1 LLSRAARDITWK
13 VDLTDS
19 LDGVCISTLVRC
31 PEWGMLERRLVLVE
45 AHELKR
51 EQLFL
56 LKIFPL
62 LNSCPKELIMTVAE
76 RRVIDAARTLARAN
90 SPPITDLIVG
100 PAHLNLRL
108 LFSGLLVAVKELDNP
123 TPPPP
128 GSGMLDEIQR
138 AAGAYEKLFNNWCI
152 IWHRDVIA

>member
-1 LLSRAARDITWK
+1 
-13 VDLTDS
+13 
-19 LDGVCISTLVRC
+19 
-31 PEWGMLERRLVLVE
+31 
-45 AHELKR
+45 
-51 EQLFL
+51 
-56 LKIFPL
+56 
-62 LNSCPKELIMTVAE
+62 MTVAE

-90 SPPITDLIVG
+90 SPPITDLIIG

-128 GSGMLDEIQR
+128 GSGVLDEIQR

-152 IWHRDVIA
+152 IWHRDVIHDPRFIPLLDEAARERKPLTRERIDTALGKVAWDA